1 MDLAYLHLWAGR
13 KGIDHALGTR
23 LGRNLTRPS
32 DAGCQESDEESLLE
46 YSRWPA
52 ACPTHETPLASTNV
66 ACRGFSSRRMRS
78 RHQALRKGRTRG
90 RAAAHPRRG
99 NPGTQVRRKHRF
111 GFQPPALGGSRGA
124 PPLLTFVQLTGG
136 LAFLIFCLRRH
147 ISWPARSALLLLAA
161 GAFGNGLDR
170 LFRGH
175 VVDFIHLTHWPVFNV
190 ADVYITVGGILLLL
204 KLRPVRNWH

>member
-1 MDLAYLHLWAGR
+1 
-13 KGIDHALGTR
+13 
-23 LGRNLTRPS
+23 
-32 DAGCQESDEESLLE
+32 
-46 YSRWPA
+46 
-52 ACPTHETPLASTNV
+52 
-66 ACRGFSSRRMRS
+66 
-78 RHQALRKGRTRG
+78 
-90 RAAAHPRRG
+90 
-99 NPGTQVRRKHRF
+99 
-111 GFQPPALGGSRGA
+111 
-124 PPLLTFVQLTGG
+124 VQLTGG